1 MDPYVYES
9 YTVPTSYVVS
19 TPVTKMD
26 YSHITFVA
34 YLFSTIFST
43 STTTPQMSTVA
54 QTEIR
59 IPRTNPVYTKKYYPT
74 TTSSWIRPKWY
85 HEHDYWRNI
94 VSKELSF
101 HEKSKTTT
109 TSLQFS
115 TIENKSPFSDL
126 FARQFLPPR
135 CCPKKTT
142 TTASVSILLVEKST
156 EINLAMQ
163 NEGFGVAQICILI
176 VLCLILFILLGF
188 VVRIVLR
195 ARVKQK
201 INIRSKEAC
210 EMSSFTTRM
219 RRHVKDSVQD
229 FDVTTDLLECTRDSR
244 KDNNK
249 FEDVSLISK
258 NSLAN
263 ENFSTKFTTTV
274 DIHPQVNI

>member
-1 MDPYVYES
+1 
-9 YTVPTSYVVS
+9 
-19 TPVTKMD
+19 MD

-59 IPRTNPVYTKKYYPT
+59 IPRTNPVFTKKYYPT

-115 TIENKSPFSDL
+115 TIEYKSPFSDL

-156 EINLAMQ
+156 EINLVMQ

-188 VVRIVLR
+188 VVRIILR

-219 RRHVKDSVQD
+219 RRHVKDSVHD

-244 KDNNK
+244 KDKNK

-274 DIHPQVNI
+274 DIHPQANI

>member
-1 MDPYVYES
+1 MYES
-9 YTVPTSYVVS
+9 YTVRTSYVVS

-54 QTEIR
+54 QTELKTL
-59 IPRTNPVYTKKYYPT
+59 RTNPVFTKNYYPT

-94 VSKELSF
+94 VSKELAF
-101 HEKSKTTT
+101 HDKSTT
-109 TSLQFS
+109 TSLRLS
-115 TIENKSPFSDL
+115 TTKDKTDFLDL

-135 CCPKKTT
+135 CCPKKTMT
-142 TTASVSILLVEKST
+142 TSSVSMLSIEKST
-156 EINLAMQ
+156 EINVVIKSDD
-163 NEGFGVAQICILI
+163 FSVAQICILI
-176 VLCLILFILLGF
+176 VLCLILVILVGF
-188 VVRIVLR
+188 FVRIILR
-195 ARVKQK
+195 ARIKQK
-201 INIRSKEAC
+201 INIRGKEAC

-219 RRHVKDSVQD
+219 RRHVKDSVHD

-244 KDNNK
+244 RDKNK
-249 FEDVSLISK
+249 FEDVSLVSK

-274 DIHPQVNI
+274 DIHPQVNV

>member
-9 YTVPTSYVVS
+9 YTVRTSYVVS

-59 IPRTNPVYTKKYYPT
+59 IPRTNPVFTKKYYPT

-188 VVRIVLR
+188 VVRIILR

-274 DIHPQVNI
+274 DIHPQANI

>member
-9 YTVPTSYVVS
+9 YTVRTPYVVS
-19 TPVTKMD
+19 TPVTRMD

-54 QTEIR
+54 QTEIKTL
-59 IPRTNPVYTKKYYPT
+59 RTNPVFTKKYYPT

-274 DIHPQVNI
+274 DIHPQANI

>member
-9 YTVPTSYVVS
+9 YTVRTSYVVS

-54 QTEIR
+54 QTEIK
-59 IPRTNPVYTKKYYPT
+59 IPRTNPVFTKKYYPT

-85 HEHDYWRNI
+85 HEHDYWRSI

-135 CCPKKTT
+135 CGPKKTT

-188 VVRIVLR
+188 VVRIILR

-219 RRHVKDSVQD
+219 RRHVKDSVHD
-229 FDVTTDLLECTRDSR
+229 FDVTTDLLECTRDSH
-244 KDNNK
+244 KDKNK

-258 NSLAN
+258 NSLVN

-274 DIHPQVNI
+274 DIHPQANI